1 MEIDIIDFE
10 EETITVVDVDGNSYT
25 ITIDSDNPAES
36 EIANALIE
44 IGYSIMENI
53 PADDDSEDGED
64 LPYYED
70 EGDE

>member
-44 IGYSIMENI
+44 IGYSIMESI
-53 PADDDSEDGED
+53 PADDEDGGPS
-64 LPYYED
+64 LPYYSEED
-70 EGDE
+70 EE